1 MGKCLF
7 MNFMDLVIVFK
18 ICKILYNVFIILYYI
33 LYVLF
38 VFLFVFFID
47 FFGIG
52 LFVLWYDKVDF

>member
-18 ICKILYNVFIILYYI
+18 FCEILLYLLYCIIYYMFYI
-33 LYVLF
+33 
-38 VFLFVFFID
+38 LFVFFID

-52 LFVLWYDKVDF
+52 LFVLWYDEVDF